1 LNGKETVYL
10 YGVVSVIQ
18 PNGRGTTEYGYAG
31 NEVTV
36 TDPAGKW
43 KRFESDVEGHLVK
56 VTEPNP
62 EGGLL
67 ETTYTYS
74 DLGQLL
80 TVNMTRGGVTQ
91 TRTWTYHADKRERLM
106 SVTHPESGTTL
117 FSYNNDGTV
126 AEKRDAKLQK
136 LVYEYDAD
144 ANGRLKLVKRLL
156 AGGSED
162 ICQRVR
168 YYYDTQPFAAGFT
181 QNANGRVAAVE
192 TGCEAVAPGRL
203 IEMYSYTPAGAVT
216 KKRLRVT
223 RDTGTVDRD
232 FVYGY
237 GADGK
242 LATVLYPGAS
252 VPFTYT
258 YDLMDRPT
266 KMTGPSPANPG
277 TVVDHAKDVE
287 YGAAG
292 QVTAMK
298 YLQWDDGDEQHYF
311 NETRTYDELYQLIHQ
326 KTMGMGGT
334 VAEIGYG
341 YSANANN
348 GRILSR
354 TNFVRGV
361 VDGEKVTYQYDS
373 LNRVTS
379 AAGTTKNAG
388 GTEVNTW
395 GQNFSY
401 DGFGNL
407 LSQAPK
413 PGFPDASPN
422 VYVTVNG
429 ANNRL
434 SSLHWAYDLNGN
446 TTQMPVMGGGAA
458 ALAYDVDNRLKT
470 WTGAAGVEQYGYL
483 ADNKR
488 VWKKTPGG
496 VETYYLYGLGG
507 QKLMTCSVVVSPF
520 ALNCAMTHVYFGG
533 KVIRADGEAVV
544 QDRLGS
550 VVARGNVKRDYFPYG
565 DEIGGATAGN
575 VDKFGTYMRDGTTGL
590 DYADQR
596 YYAGSMS
603 GRFLTAD
610 PYEASGG
617 AGEPGSWNRYPY
629 VGGDPVNANDPRGLK
644 CVQVTAGGFAQWAD
658 DGTGGGC
665 DKAGVNGDGSMTS
678 HKIDVSGG
686 ANISLVVQY
695 STWPFPSGQVWAGA
709 PSLEIPPDFT
719 MPMTFVQPSC
729 GVNPVSGAAYLSNS
743 NTGNPGELRPGR
755 RGGGRFGARRRH
767 RFGYA
772 YAHEGIDIAGTPGK
786 SPIVSA
792 LPGVVI
798 SAGVQGGYGN
808 TVVVDM
814 GNGYTALYSHLD
826 SISVSVGQAV
836 GIGEQ
841 VGVLGQTGN
850 ASGQDRAEAH
860 VHFEIIHNGQKIDP
874 FQFMAQP
881 CPWGVAP

>member
-1 LNGKETVYL
+1 
-10 YGVVSVIQ
+10 
-18 PNGRGTTEYGYAG
+18 
-31 NEVTV
+31 
-36 TDPAGKW
+36 
-43 KRFESDVEGHLVK
+43 
-56 VTEPNP
+56 
-62 EGGLL
+62 
-67 ETTYTYS
+67 
-74 DLGQLL
+74 
-80 TVNMTRGGVTQ
+80 
-91 TRTWTYHADKRERLM
+91 
-106 SVTHPESGTTL
+106 
-117 FSYNNDGTV
+117 
-126 AEKRDAKLQK
+126 
-136 LVYEYDAD
+136 
-144 ANGRLKLVKRLL
+144 
-156 AGGSED
+156 
-162 ICQRVR
+162 VR

-192 TGCEAVAPGRL
+192 TGCAGTGAGRL

-216 KKRLRVT
+216 KKRLRVE
-223 RDTGTVDRD
+223 RPSGTVDRD

-266 KMTGPSPANPG
+266 KMTGPAPANPG
-277 TVVDHAKDVE
+277 TAVDHAKDVE

-292 QVTAMK
+292 QVTGMK
-298 YLQWDDGDEQHYF
+298 YLQWDDEDEQHYY

-334 VAEIGYG
+334 VAEIGYA
-341 YSANANN
+341 YSPNANN

-388 GTEVNTW
+388 GAEVNTW

-407 LSQAPK
+407 LSQAPR

-422 VYVTVNG
+422 VYLTVNG

-446 TTQMPVMGGGAA
+446 TTQMPVMGGGTATMT
-458 ALAYDVDNRLKT
+458 YDVDNRLKK
-470 WTGAAGVEQYGYL
+470 WTGAGGDEYYGYL

-488 VWKKTPGG
+488 VWKKTPVG

-507 QKLMTCSVVVSPF
+507 QKLMTCSVVESPF

-617 AGEPGSWNRYPY
+617 AGEPGSWGRYAY
-629 VGGDPVNANDPRGLK
+629 VGGDPVNYNDPGGMAK
-644 CVQVTAGGFAQWAD
+644 CRVAGFDGATQQARVFCSSD
-658 DGTGGGC
+658 DGLVPEWRWMDAPGAPRLPLDETDPWAMEVTNRAASTWGAALDRMAEGRRQTTQTYRAASRAAIANLAPQCQATFALTPGAGPSGAQLSVLASISDLVDSVSFYNVNGAEANMTFNQATGLEVSIDAPIGGILTDAATTAVFSPPNAPPLYLQHIVLGNAFFGAETASQNALLVHELLHIVLGSHENIASVFNITSSFVEANGGNLSIALTSYIQGGC
-665 DKAGVNGDGSMTS
+665 
-678 HKIDVSGG
+678 
-686 ANISLVVQY
+686 
-695 STWPFPSGQVWAGA
+695 
-709 PSLEIPPDFT
+709 
-719 MPMTFVQPSC
+719 
-729 GVNPVSGAAYLSNS
+729 
-743 NTGNPGELRPGR
+743 LRP
-755 RGGGRFGARRRH
+755 
-767 RFGYA
+767 
-772 YAHEGIDIAGTPGK
+772 
-786 SPIVSA
+786 
-792 LPGVVI
+792 
-798 SAGVQGGYGN
+798 
-808 TVVVDM
+808 
-814 GNGYTALYSHLD
+814 
-826 SISVSVGQAV
+826 
-836 GIGEQ
+836 
-841 VGVLGQTGN
+841 
-850 ASGQDRAEAH
+850 
-860 VHFEIIHNGQKIDP
+860 
-874 FQFMAQP
+874 
-881 CPWGVAP
+881 